1 MPGPPL
7 EEVPLSS
14 GGLLSVKLDSHTNA
28 GNKSPEEIVK
38 MQMSSLI

>member
-14 GGLLSVKLDSHTNA
+14 GGLLSVELGSQTNV
-28 GNKSPEEIVK
+28 GNNSPGKIVQ
-38 MQMSSLI
+38 MHMSSFL